1 MLSHERNSQER
12 TCSVALQWTR
22 VPRPTA
28 NGEIWLFDKHHTNY
42 IPLSVTDLR
51 RWIGKPSILVLDF
64 SGAGVLLPFLTST
77 LNDVSESSQA
87 GWNLRLMFEVAL
99 SVLPWELGAMVVVHQ
114 SIAINQIRAG

>member
-51 RWIGKPSILVLDF
+51 RWIGKPSILVLDC
-64 SGAGVLLPFLTST
+64 SGAGVLMPFLTST

-87 GWNLRLMFEVAL
+87 GWNFASDVRSGTVSAAVGIG
-99 SVLPWELGAMVVVHQ
+99 SNVVVHQ
-114 SIAINQIRAG
+114 SMRSIKLGLG